1 MLLRDI
7 EREDIVEFLEPIWMK
22 KNETARR
29 VLQYVRR
36 EIQLAIAKNYERKV
50 IPLYGRMIYHW
61 S

>member
-1 MLLRDI
+1 MLLSDI
-7 EREDIVEFLEPIWMK
+7 EREDIVELLEPIWMK
-22 KNETARR
+22 KNESARR

-36 EIQLAIAKNYERKV
+36 EIQLAIAKNYVRKV